1 MRNNLR
7 QDYVKK
13 FEFYVMKIPKPRQ
26 RGEAF
31 YIEIMINGKRSSATR
46 DTAKECEQWAAQ
58 KMLEARANQL
68 AEDSGVKQHYPFKTL
83 FYKYYEE
90 VGKKLRGAK
99 YVKEQMPSFEEKFG
113 ALVDMSIHDITPK
126 HLTAWRNKRL
136 KEVGANTVLRE
147 IALYSSVFSYAA
159 KELFLLEINPWMGIK
174 KPVKPKARNRRIRD
188 DEIDQ
193 LISALNYQHGQ
204 VPKLPEHYVA
214 WAFLFA
220 LETAMR
226 RGEILSIYKKDVHAR
241 HVHLSK
247 TKNGDARNV
256 PLTKKAL
263 ELLDLIEWDGPKL
276 IPQSENAFRLLW
288 ERRKARVGLE
298 EIKFHDTRHEAITR
312 IVNSQKLPVEILAK
326 VTGHKTIAVLA
337 NTYYNPD
344 VDDIADMMD
353 A

>member
-1 MRNNLR
+1 
-7 QDYVKK
+7 
-13 FEFYVMKIPKPRQ
+13 MKIPKPRK
-26 RGEAF
+26 RGEAY

-68 AEDSGVKQHYPFKTL
+68 AEDLGVKQHYPFKTL
-83 FYKYYEE
+83 FYKYYDE
-90 VGKKLRGAK
+90 VGKKLRGSI
-99 YVKEQMPSFEEKFG
+99 YVKQQIGPFEEKFG
-113 ALVDMSIHDITPK
+113 ALADMSIHDITPR

-147 IALYSSVFSYAA
+147 IALYSSVFSYAV
-159 KELFLLEINPWMGIK
+159 KELFLLENNPWMGIK

-188 DEIDQ
+188 DEIQQ
-193 LISALNYQHGQ
+193 LLEALNYREGQ
-204 VPKLPEHYVA
+204 TPTEPDHYVA

-226 RGEILSIYKKDVHAR
+226 RGEILGIQMKDIHAR
-241 HVHLSK
+241 HVHLPK

-263 ELLDLIEWDGPKL
+263 ELLTLIDHDGPKL
-276 IPQSENAFRLLW
+276 IPQNENAFRLMW
-288 ERRKARVGLE
+288 ERRKEKAGLAD
-298 EIKFHDTRHEAITR
+298 IKFHDTRHEAITR
-312 IVNSQKLPVEILAK
+312 FVNNQKLPVEVLAK
-326 VTGHKTIAVLA
+326 VTGHKTIKVLV

-344 VDDIADMMD
+344 VDDIADMLD